1 MEIVALKDRLE
12 LLPKQYH
19 LEIAR
24 IIVET
29 RTPFNENQ
37 NGVFVNL
44 SNVAPDVLDKL
55 VHYVEYVELQEREL
69 RVDESQKSDLKD
81 EFFSAANG

>member
-24 IIVET
+24 IIVAT
-29 RTPFNENQ
+29 NTPFNENQ

-44 SNVAPDVLDKL
+44 SNVAPAVLEKL
-55 VHYVEYVELQEREL
+55 VQYVEYVELQEREL
-69 RVDESQKSDLKD
+69 CVDESQKNDLKD

>member
-1 MEIVALKDRLE
+1 MDVGALKDRIE

-24 IIVET
+24 IIVGT
-29 RTPFNENQ
+29 GTPFNENQ

-44 SNVAPDVLDKL
+44 SNVAPAVLDKM

-69 RVDESQKSDLKD
+69 RVDETQKNDLKD